1 MLQINKL
8 YKMGVLLKLLLILIC
23 LMDNNK
29 ANDLVSLAMVNP
41 DASLGDLMASGI
53 TANNTSIR
61 PE

>member
-1 MLQINKL
+1 MLIN
-8 YKMGVLLKLLLILIC
+8 LIC
-23 LMDNNK
+23 LMENNK

>member
-1 MLQINKL
+1 ME
-8 YKMGVLLKLLLILIC
+8 
-23 LMDNNK
+23 NNK

-61 PE
+61 PEQDYIKNPVV